1 MSIRILLALSFLR
14 QDQKCISAAVRAVC
28 TCGWGVVGRKGK
40 VKGQCS
46 VTVGEQRVDMKYPDL
61 SRSGTTLF
69 FGIDLS
75 HNYSSS
81 FGNEWLRF
89 GCEKSTTSIADWCLF
104 FSSAMRRK

>member
-1 MSIRILLALSFLR
+1 VLYAR
-14 QDQKCISAAVRAVC
+14 V
-28 TCGWGVVGRKGK
+28 GGVWRKGK

-46 VTVGEQRVDMKYPDL
+46 ATHGEQRVDMKYPDL

-81 FGNEWLRF
+81 FGNDWLRNIDYRYCWLVLVF
-89 GCEKSTTSIADWCLF
+89 YL
-104 FSSAMRRK
+104 RRAEEVERIRATFCI